1 MGHLVSRLLRE
12 PLLYFFIAGAALFLL
27 NEGAGTDAD
36 RRIVVSEA
44 ERQRLSDQWQAQMG
58 RTPTGS
64 ELDAL
69 VEQWIREEIYYRE
82 ARAMGLDEDDIII
95 RRRLA
100 QKLTFLTEDLATG
113 RAPPQA
119 DLERYYQEHAE
130 RYTEPERY
138 SFSHRYYSRD
148 RRETA
153 ESDAR
158 ADLAALSETDA
169 EELPQSD
176 PFMLQRRYAQR
187 SQREI
192 GELFGREFAAAL
204 SKVPTGRWQ
213 GPIRSAYG
221 WHLVLLEQRLP
232 ARQLTFA
239 EAAKQVATDY
249 RQDQQRQAN
258 EALYQSLRER
268 YEIVRQ

>member
-1 MGHLVSRLLRE
+1 MLSRLLRE
-12 PLLYFFIAGAALFLL
+12 PLLYFSIAGAGLFLL
-27 NEGAGTDAD
+27 SEGVGTDAN
-36 RRIVVSEA
+36 RRVVVNEA

-58 RTPTGS
+58 RTPTET

-82 ARAMGLDEDDIII
+82 ARAMELDEDDIII

-100 QKLTFLTEDLATG
+100 QKLTFLTEDLAAG
-113 RAPPQA
+113 RAPQQA
-119 DLERYYQEHAE
+119 DLERYYQENSE
-130 RYTEPERY
+130 RYTQPERY
-138 SFSHRYYSRD
+138 SFSHRYYSGD

-158 ADLAALSETDA
+158 ADLAALSEPGTD
-169 EELPQSD
+169 EPPQGD

-204 SKVPTGRWQ
+204 AEIPAGRWQ

-239 EAAKQVATDY
+239 EAAGQVTTDY
-249 RQDQQRQAN
+249 RQDQRRQAN
-258 EALYQSLRER
+258 EAFYQNLRER
-268 YEIVRQ
+268 YEIVRR

>member
-1 MGHLVSRLLRE
+1 MLSRLLRE
-12 PLLYFFIAGAALFLL
+12 PLLYFFIAGAGLFLL
-27 NEGAGTDAD
+27 SEQLGTDNG

-44 ERQRLSDQWQAQMG
+44 ERQRLSAQWQAQMG
-58 RTPTGS
+58 RSPTES
-64 ELDAL
+64 ELNAL

-100 QKLTFLTEDLATG
+100 QKLTFLTEDLAAEQ
-113 RAPPQA
+113 APQQA
-119 DLERYYQEHAE
+119 DLERYYQENAE

-148 RRETA
+148 RRDTA
-153 ESDAR
+153 EADAR
-158 ADLAALSETDA
+158 ADLAGLTDA
-169 EELPQSD
+169 GTEDPPQSD
-176 PFMLQRRYAQR
+176 PFMLQQRYAGR

-204 SKVPTGRWQ
+204 SELPTGRWQ

-221 WHLVLLEQRLP
+221 WHLVLPEQRLP
-232 ARQLTFA
+232 ARELAFA
-239 EAAKQVATDY
+239 EAAQRVAADY
-249 RQDQQRQAN
+249 RQDQRRQAN
-258 EALYQSLRER
+258 EAFYERLRER
-268 YEIVRQ
+268 YEIVRP

>member
-1 MGHLVSRLLRE
+1 MLSRLLRE
-12 PLLYFFIAGAALFLL
+12 PLLYFFIVGAGLFLL
-27 NEGAGTDAD
+27 SEQLGTDD
-36 RRIVVSEA
+36 GRRIEVSEA
-44 ERQRLSDQWQAQMG
+44 ERQRLSAQWQAQMG
-58 RTPTGS
+58 RPPTES
-64 ELDAL
+64 ELKAL
-69 VEQWIREEIYYRE
+69 VEQWVREEIYYRE

-100 QKLTFLTEDLATG
+100 QKLTFLTEDLAAG
-113 RAPPQA
+113 RAPEQA
-119 DLERYYQEHAE
+119 ELERHYQENAE

-153 ESDAR
+153 ERDAR
-158 ADLAALSETDA
+158 ADLAVLTDGA
-169 EELPQSD
+169 ADEPPDSD

-204 SKVPTGRWQ
+204 TEMPTDQWQ

-221 WHLVLLEQRLP
+221 WHLVMLEQRQP
-232 ARQLTFA
+232 ARELTFA
-239 EAAKQVATDY
+239 EAADRVAADY
-249 RQDQQRQAN
+249 RQQQRRQAN
-258 EALYQSLRER
+258 EAFYTSLRER
-268 YEIVRQ
+268 YEIVRP